1 MSAIRRTMVSAS
13 ALLGLLGSS
22 FALASAASAETQ
34 QFTGSG
40 SSFSLARDSA
50 YSMSESAGY
59 ADSQCTYAGVTA
71 WDWDDWEYYLSCT
84 R

>member
-1 MSAIRRTMVSAS
+1 VILSAS

-40 SSFSLARDSA
+40 SSFSLARNSA
-50 YSMSESAGY
+50 HSMSESAGY
-59 ADSQCTYAGVTA
+59 ADRQCSYVGVTA
-71 WDWDDWEYYLSCT
+71 WDWDDWEDYLTCT